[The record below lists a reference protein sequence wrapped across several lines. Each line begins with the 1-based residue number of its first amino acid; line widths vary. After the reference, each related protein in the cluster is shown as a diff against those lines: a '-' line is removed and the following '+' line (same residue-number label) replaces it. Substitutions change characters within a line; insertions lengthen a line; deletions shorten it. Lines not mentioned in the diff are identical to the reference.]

1 MNKLIR
7 ITHDKYG
14 TRAIWISTGEVIPIS
29 KLDFNFNRNM
39 GSFDRENSL
48 DMATVELEIP
58 SCYFDF
64 DSEKEKEFF
73 IQKDFE
79 L

>member
-14 TRAIWISTGEVIPIS
+14 TRAIWISTGEVIPMS
-29 KLDFNFNRNM
+29 RLNFNRNI
-39 GSFDRENSL
+39 L